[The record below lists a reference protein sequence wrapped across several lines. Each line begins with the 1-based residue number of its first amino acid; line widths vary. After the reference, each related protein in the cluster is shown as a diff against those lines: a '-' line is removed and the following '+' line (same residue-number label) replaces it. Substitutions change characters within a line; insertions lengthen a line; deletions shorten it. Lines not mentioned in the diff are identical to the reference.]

1 MFMSFESYTQYAA
14 SMVNIFQHS
23 LPKPHLFLFEGT
35 IPSLMCPEAV
45 ARDNLPMLLVELIS
59 LSSWSAFRDPD
70 DLRMQLR
77 V

>member
-1 MFMSFESYTQYAA
+1 MFISFESYTQYTA
-14 SMVNIFQHS
+14 SMVNIFQHN
-23 LPKPHLFLFEGT
+23 LPKSHLFLFKGT
-35 IPSLMCPEAV
+35 IPSLMFPEAV

-59 LSSWSAFRDPD
+59 LSSWSLFRDLD